1 MFLTSGARP
10 RRHSPV
16 LENQNLLPFRTPS
29 ASEFGNWKKME
40 SNWTEP
46 QESDPVGLKGLPEG
60 FAVWARRRV
69 TDPLR
74 SSTRPHRPTFG
85 QGSSSQTL
93 RCRVFLG
100 FVVNIPV
107 PVLFN

>member
-46 QESDPVGLKGLPEG
+46 QESDPVGPARGLRGLGQKEG
-60 FAVWARRRV
+60 YRPSALFYPPPPPHFRARV
-69 TDPLR
+69 LQSDPSLPGLSGIR
-74 SSTRPHRPTFG
+74 S
-85 QGSSSQTL
+85 
-93 RCRVFLG
+93 
-100 FVVNIPV
+100 
-107 PVLFN
+107 